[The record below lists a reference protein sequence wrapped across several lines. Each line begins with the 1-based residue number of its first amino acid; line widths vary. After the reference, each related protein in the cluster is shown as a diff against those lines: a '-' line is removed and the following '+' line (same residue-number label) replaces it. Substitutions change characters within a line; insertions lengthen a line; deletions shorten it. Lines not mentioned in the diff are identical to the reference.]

1 MIIETLVLVFQIKTL
16 LYILLGVISGICIGC
31 LPGLTATMG
40 VALVLPLTFGMS
52 AVPAILL
59 LIGVYVGA
67 IYGGSISAVLLNTP
81 GTPASAATTLDGY
94 TMAKRGEAGRALGI
108 ATMSSAM
115 GGLTSCIFLLLIAPQ
130 LAKISLSYSSPEYFM
145 IAFIGL
151 CIISSIS
158 RKTIAKGIK

>member
-1 MIIETLVLVFQIKTL
+1 MIIETLALVFQIKTL

-94 TMAKRGEAGRALGI
+94 TMAKRGEAGRAL
-108 ATMSSAM
+108 
-115 GGLTSCIFLLLIAPQ
+115 
-130 LAKISLSYSSPEYFM
+130 
-145 IAFIGL
+145 
-151 CIISSIS
+151 
-158 RKTIAKGIK
+158 